1 MAILTDYE
9 RQRQE
14 NIKKNQSLLS
24 SLSIKPLITKR
35 RESPSSNA
43 STPVKK
49 RAKPTVHNV
58 VPLKRHATRSS
69 MRLNGQKLDPEEL
82 ELKIKI
88 DEEVNQNA
96 SKEKERLK
104 HSDRNLVAESWRI
117 KDEDSESLTNRL
129 FASFSPGLFKPLKT
143 MKQEEVNLD
152 YQNGSDDQ
160 YDRLVD
166 ELNGMK
172 LTAMNK
178 VCPTRIYCMT
188 FHPTVEKN
196 LIFMGD
202 KQGGVGIWDAV
213 AENQTDRG
221 KKSQEVKEEDSDEA
235 DAKPVKK
242 KAEEEEEEEPE
253 DLEPAEGCSFFI
265 QAHPQS
271 SVSGIQIHPSNHH
284 LVYTSSYDST
294 IRELNFETKQST
306 EILAGNNLSSDEML
320 FSAFEF
326 ANEGREMFCSD
337 NSGGI
342 SHRDLREPKEKAKR
356 WEVSKKKIGCVSLS
370 PISDNRWAV
379 TAGLNREMR
388 IWDLKILTGL
398 STDSELST
406 LESKACVVNYS
417 HRLACSSAFFNPLGN
432 KLLSTSYDD
441 HLRVWDLDLSQSDT
455 WADDG
460 FEPSYKARHD
470 NQTGRWVSVF
480 KARWCP
486 NPHSPSHFTVGNMKQ
501 KLDVYSARGEL
512 LKQFTDPYLTTVPA
526 ATAQHPSLSARIAG
540 GTAGGKVYLWTL

>member
-1 MAILTDYE
+1 MAILTDY
-9 RQRQE
+9 
-14 NIKKNQSLLS
+14 
-24 SLSIKPLITKR
+24 IKPLITKR
-35 RESPSSNA
+35 KESPSSNA

-49 RAKPTVHNV
+49 RVKSPVQNV
-58 VPLKRHATRSS
+58 VPPRRHATRSS
-69 MRLNGQKLDPEEL
+69 MRLNGQKLAPEEL

-88 DEEVNQNA
+88 DEEVNEKA

-104 HSDRNLVAESWRI
+104 HSDRTLVAESWRI
-117 KDEDSESLTNRL
+117 KDEDSESLTNGL
-129 FASFSPGLFKPLKT
+129 FESFSPSLFKPQKS

-166 ELNGMK
+166 ELNGMR

-178 VCPTRIYCMT
+178 VCPSRIYCMT

-202 KQGGVGIWDAV
+202 KVGGVGIWDAA
-213 AENQTDRG
+213 AENRQSNKGST
-221 KKSQEVKEEDSDEA
+221 SQEVKEEASDEP

-242 KAEEEEEEEPE
+242 EEPEEEDQE
-253 DLEPAEGCSFFI
+253 DLEPAEGRSFFI
-265 QAHPQS
+265 QAHPRS
-271 SVSGIQIHPSNHH
+271 SVSAIQIHPTNHH
-284 LVYTSSYDST
+284 LVYTACYDST
-294 IRELNFETKQST
+294 VRELNFETKQST
-306 EILAGNNLSSDEML
+306 EILDGDSLSSDEML

-326 ANEGREMFCSD
+326 ANDGRELYCSD

-342 SHRDLREPKEKAKR
+342 SHRDLREPKEKARR
-356 WEVSKKKIGCVSLS
+356 WEVSKKKIGCVSLC
-370 PISDNRWAV
+370 PTSDNRWAV

-455 WADDG
+455 WAESD
-460 FEPSYKARHD
+460 FEPTYKARHD

-486 NPHSPSHFTVGNMKQ
+486 NPHLPSHFTVGNMKQ
-501 KLDVYSARGEL
+501 KLDVYSSKGEL

-540 GTAGGKVYLWTL
+540 GTAGGKAYLWTL